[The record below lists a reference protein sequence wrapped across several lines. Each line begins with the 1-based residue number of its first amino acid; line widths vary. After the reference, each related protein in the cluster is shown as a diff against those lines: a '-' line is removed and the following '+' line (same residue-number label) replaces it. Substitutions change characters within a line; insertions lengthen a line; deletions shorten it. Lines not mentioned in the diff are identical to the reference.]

1 MSKSAVNPAPGYLWI
16 DAEFSSLE
24 LEEAEILQVAL
35 MATDSNLKRLAP
47 PEKDLVLFIKRPN
60 VRGISPW
67 VKEHIPHIVKGC
79 LGPNAVS
86 IDDAEVRLCGYIDQ
100 VMGPI
105 KEDPSDRPLIAGN
118 SVHND
123 WYLFRRWFPGILR
136 RSHYRL
142 LDVSTLKT
150 QWTDWWGQPIP
161 PKDDPAFIRNY
172 FPEACIQD
180 GMAEHDAYFDI
191 QASIAELAFYR
202 SKLNLKTQPRRS
214 TAK

>member
-1 MSKSAVNPAPGYLWI
+1 MSPAPGYQAPGYLWL

-35 MATDSNLKRLAP
+35 MATDANLKRLAP

-60 VRGISPW
+60 DRGISPW
-67 VKEHIPHIVKGC
+67 VKEHIPHIVRGC
-79 LGPNAVS
+79 LGPKAVALA
-86 IDDAEVRLCGYIDQ
+86 DAEVKMCSYIDQ

-105 KEDPSDRPLIAGN
+105 KESPSDRPLIAGN

-123 WYLFRRWFPGILR
+123 WYLFRRLLPGILR

-150 QWTDWWGQPIP
+150 QWTDHWQQPLP
-161 PKDDPAFIRNY
+161 PKEDPAFIKRY
-172 FPEACIQD
+172 FPEANLRED
-180 GMAEHDAYFDI
+180 MAEHDAYFDI
-191 QASIAELAFYR
+191 QASVAELAFYR
-202 SKLNLKTQPRRS
+202 KKLKI
-214 TAK
+214 